1 MTPARKRNLL
11 RAPFVVFVRMP
22 ILLPFLLLVRVGK
35 IAEEIGEVIARKL
48 PGFEYEP
55 LDAPRAAL
63 AGEKKDE

>member
-11 RAPFVVFVRMP
+11 RAPFVIFVRMP
-22 ILLPFLLLVRVGK
+22 ILLPFLLLVRVGE

-55 LDAPRAAL
+55 LDERADL
-63 AGEKKDE
+63 AAKEEK